1 MFRNNYSYMENYLVV
16 LFKNKKRK
24 RIIKKFVT
32 LSRAK
37 SFYENLVEKSN
48 EVIFEVLV
56 ENAKECKF
64 EIGLIDTKTN
74 QSAPIYTTDEY
85 GRSVKVKFEDNT
97 GMSIIKMSPY
107 RQEELIYDVETN
119 RKITSNDLIKKYLKG
134 DGLKMVSVLNNK
146 IVVQK
151 DEMIKLFSLK
161 NEQESSRF
169 VDCLSSY
176 FFKIKRGD
184 CLFIKDYSSPQRK
197 YLYSLL
203 ESNGFDKKVLY
214 RKFTTYPSHPK

>member
-1 MFRNNYSYMENYLVV
+1 MENYLVV

-134 DGLKMVSVLNNK
+134 DGLKMISVLNNK

>member
-1 MFRNNYSYMENYLVV
+1 MENYLVV

-37 SFYENLVEKSN
+37 SFFNKLMDKSN
-48 EVIFEVLV
+48 DVIFDVV
-56 ENAKECKF
+56 IENASECKL
-64 EIGLIDTKTN
+64 ELGLLQNSTN
-74 QSAPIYTTDEY
+74 QSSPVYITDDF
-85 GRSVKVKFEDNT
+85 GRTIRVKLEDS
-97 GMSIIKMSPY
+97 GMSMLQMSPY
-107 RQEELIYDVETN
+107 KQEELIYDIQKKK
-119 RKITSNDLIKKYLKG
+119 KINTQELIKTYLKT
-134 DGLKMVSVLNNK
+134 DGLKMISVLNNK

-151 DEMIKLFSLK
+151 DEIINLFSLK
-161 NEQESSRF
+161 NESEASRF
-169 VDCLSSY
+169 IDCLSSY

-197 YLYSLL
+197 YLYELL

-214 RKFTTYPSHPK
+214 RKFTTYPSRPK

>member
-1 MFRNNYSYMENYLVV
+1 MENYLVV

-37 SFYENLVEKSN
+37 SFYENLIEKSN
-48 EVIFEVLV
+48 EVIFDVLV
-56 ENAKECKF
+56 ENGKDCRF
-64 EIGLIDTKTN
+64 ELGLIDTKPN
-74 QSAPIYTTDEY
+74 QSAPIYMTDEH
-85 GRSVKVKFEDNT
+85 GRNIRIKLEET

-107 RQEELIYDVETN
+107 RQEELIYDVEKN
-119 RKITSNDLIKKYLKG
+119 CKITSNDLIKQYLKG
-134 DGLKMVSVLNNK
+134 DGLKMISVLNNK

-151 DEMIKLFSLK
+151 DEVIKLFSLK

-214 RKFTTYPSHPK
+214 RKFTTYPSRPK

>member
-1 MFRNNYSYMENYLVV
+1 MENYLVV

-37 SFYENLVEKSN
+37 SFYENLIEKSN

-64 EIGLIDTKTN
+64 ELGLIDTKTN

-146 IVVQK
+146 IVIQK

>member
-1 MFRNNYSYMENYLVV
+1 MANYLVV
-16 LFKNKKRK
+16 LFKNKTRK
-24 RIIKKFVT
+24 KIINKFIT

-37 SFYENLVEKSN
+37 SYFNKIIEQSN

-56 ENAKECKF
+56 ENGKGCKF
-64 EIGLIDTKTN
+64 ELGLIEMSVN
-74 QSAPIYTTDEY
+74 QSAPVYMTDEH
-85 GRSVKVKFEDNT
+85 GRNVKVKLEDD
-97 GMSIIKMSPY
+97 GMSILMISPY
-107 RQEELIYDVETN
+107 KEEDLLYDVKN
-119 RKITSNDLIKKYLKG
+119 KSKITTQEFIKTYLKG

-146 IVVQK
+146 IILQK
-151 DEMIKLFSLK
+151 DEQINLFSLK
-161 NEQESSRF
+161 NESECSRF

-197 YLYSLL
+197 YLYELL

-214 RKFTTYPSHPK
+214 RKFTTYPK

>member
-1 MFRNNYSYMENYLVV
+1 MENYLIV

-37 SFYENLVEKSN
+37 SFYENLIEKSN

-64 EIGLIDTKTN
+64 ELGLIDVKPN
-74 QSAPIYTTDEY
+74 QSAPIYMTDEY
-85 GRSVKVKFEDNT
+85 GRNIKVKLEDNT
-97 GMSIIKMSPY
+97 GMSIIKMSHY
-107 RQEELIYDVETN
+107 RQEELIYDVESN
-119 RKITSNDLIKKYLKG
+119 RKITTHDLIKKYLKG

-146 IVVQK
+146 IVIQQ
-151 DEMIKLFSLK
+151 DEIIKLFSLK

-214 RKFTTYPSHPK
+214 RKFTTYPSRPK